1 MHKDKIILI
10 GGGGHCKSC
19 IDVIE
24 QENKYEIA
32 GILDVKENIGKNVLG
47 YTVIGSDD
55 DIEELSKQYRS
66 FLITIGQIKSAE
78 KRISIYNR
86 LEELNLILP
95 VIISPLAYV
104 SVHSNI
110 SDGTIVMHH
119 AVINAGAFVGSNCII
134 NTKALVE
141 HDAVIGNNCHIST
154 SAIINGECKVGDNC
168 FIGSN
173 AVISNLVKV
182 ENDCIIAAG
191 SFVPR
196 DLKIKGIYTGNPAI
210 NIM

>member
-1 MHKDKIILI
+1 MKEKLILI

-55 DIEELSKQYRS
+55 DIEELSKQYRN

-78 KRISIYNR
+78 KRIAIYNR

-104 SVHSNI
+104 SANANI

-119 AVINAGAFVGSNCII
+119 AVVNAGAFVGSNCII
-134 NTKALVE
+134 NTKALIE
-141 HDAVIGNNCHIST
+141 HDALIGNNCHIST
-154 SAIINGECKVGDNC
+154 AAVINGECKIGDNC

-173 AVISNLVKV
+173 SVISNVVKV
-182 ENDCIIAAG
+182 ENDCIIGAG

-196 DLKIKGIYTGNPAI
+196 DLKIKGTYTGNPAI

>member
-1 MHKDKIILI
+1 MKEKLILI

-32 GILDVKENIGKNVLG
+32 GILDMPENIGKTVSG
-47 YTVIGSDD
+47 YAIIGTDN
-55 DIEELSKQYRS
+55 DIEELSKHYKT
-66 FLITIGQIKSAE
+66 FFITLGQIKSPE
-78 KRISIYNR
+78 KRIAIYNK
-86 LEELNLILP
+86 LESLNAILP
-95 VIISPLAYV
+95 VIISPRAYI
-104 SVHSNI
+104 SVHAVI
-110 SDGTIVMHH
+110 GDGTIIMHD
-119 AVINAGAFVGSNCII
+119 VVVNAGAFIGTNCII

-141 HDAVIGNNCHIST
+141 HDAVVGNNCHIST
-154 SAIINGECKVGDNC
+154 ASVINGDCKVGDNC

-173 AVISNLVKV
+173 AVISNLVKI
-182 ENDCIIAAG
+182 ESDCIIGAG

-196 DLKIKGIYTGNPAI
+196 DIKIKGVYTGNPAI